1 MLNNTI
7 GCVLFMYSY
16 DLFMLSTEQIDKI
29 EKEFTITIEKIGS
42 LKEKLLKVFENCS
55 QEEILCLKFYYA
67 FMPVS
72 DIASYNVELFLKII
86 KDTLE
91 TKKMMPW
98 GNKINGELFL
108 NYVLFYRINN
118 ENIVDYRKQFFD
130 ELYFRI
136 KDKNMYDATLEVNYW
151 CFEKATYKSTDIRTA
166 SPLTVL
172 KNAFGRCGEEST
184 LCVAALRSIGIPAR
198 QCYTPRWAH
207 CDDNHAWI
215 EAWIDGQWHFMGAC
229 EPEPVMDKGWF
240 VSSAQRGMLI
250 HSRVFSPIVK
260 DDMITVQASKLTE
273 VNILNRYTQTKNL
286 IIKVIDE
293 NQQPI
298 SDVNVHFEVVNFS
311 QLYPIANL
319 NTDEKGECSL
329 NTGLGDLFIHI
340 SKNKKFMHKKVD
352 VRKET
357 CVIFDFSNAVSYD
370 SLNYDFEMCP
380 PIQQQLDEPII
391 SEERTSLHLE
401 KMKESLDKRKS
412 YENTFFD
419 TTRAKEF
426 AKCYGEFAKDISEI
440 LVKSNGNYQ
449 EIINFI
455 SNNNPEIQ
463 LKYKILI
470 LKSLK
475 DKDFSD
481 ITSDIL
487 IQHLQNASQ
496 YKNLYYEEFFAKY
509 ILCPRVNYEYITPYR
524 QYITSYFNNEQIKE
538 FQAQPIKVFEYIDK
552 NIKDCGDTDYATI
565 SASPKGLLELKIGS
579 ELSRKILFVA
589 VCRTFGIPA
598 RLNPV
603 DLFAQYYK
611 NDNWITVGIENDIK
625 EKPTE
630 IGTLI
635 LKKKNTNIPF
645 EYNKNFSIAIL
656 RLGIY
661 QILDLGKESF
671 QSDKIEYKLPVGN
684 YRVITS
690 NRQINGD
697 VLVNLYHT
705 ILEKDKC
712 SELTIDL
719 KENNITSDKNILI
732 EDFEL
737 QTFDNETKK
746 LSTLLSDNKNIIAWL
761 EEGKEPTE
769 HLLNEMLEKKDIFK
783 AMQNKIIFIVKTTS
797 AIENRTLRN
806 ALDKMNNIL
815 ILVDNKE
822 SYKNAIYDNFKILDK
837 KLPLSIVVDKNLNST
852 FASSGYNVGIV
863 DMLLK
868 ELDK

>member
-1 MLNNTI
+1 
-7 GCVLFMYSY
+7 
-16 DLFMLSTEQIDKI
+16 MLSKEQIDKI
-29 EKEFTITIEKIGS
+29 EKEFGLVIEKIGNI
-42 LKEKLLKVFENCS
+42 KEKLFELFENCS

-72 DIASYNVELFLKII
+72 DIASYKVELFLKII

-91 TKKMMPW
+91 TKKIMPW

-136 KDKNMYDATLEVNYW
+136 KDKNMYDAALEVNYW

-184 LCVAALRSIGIPAR
+184 LCVAALRSVGIPAR
-198 QCYTPRWAH
+198 QCYTPRWSH

-250 HSRVFSPIVK
+250 HSRVFSPLVK
-260 DDMITVQASKLTE
+260 DDMITIQTSKLTE
-273 VNILNRYTQTKNL
+273 VNILNRYTQTKDL

-293 NQQPI
+293 NKQPL
-298 SDVNVHFEVVNFS
+298 SDVNVCFEVVNFS
-311 QLYPIANL
+311 QLYPIATL
-319 NTDEKGECSL
+319 NTDEKGQCSL

-340 SKNKKFMHKKVD
+340 SKDKKFMYKKVD

-357 CVIFDFSNAVSYD
+357 CVIFDFSDAILYD
-370 SLNYDFEMCP
+370 TLNYDFEMCP
-380 PIQQQLDEPII
+380 PIEQPINEAII
-391 SEERTSLHLE
+391 SEQQTSLHLE
-401 KMKESLDKRKS
+401 KMKVALDTRKS
-412 YENTFFD
+412 YESTFFD
-419 TTRAKEF
+419 NTKATEF
-426 AKCYGEFAKDISEI
+426 AKCYGVFAKDISEI
-440 LVKSNGNYQ
+440 LIKSNGNYK
-449 EIINFI
+449 EIIDFI
-455 SNNNPEIQ
+455 TNNNLEIP

-481 ITSDIL
+481 ITSNFL
-487 IQHLQNASQ
+487 IQHLQNALE
-496 YKNLYYEEFFAKY
+496 YKDLYYEEFFAKY

-524 QYITSYFNNEQIKE
+524 QYITSYFNDEQVKE

-565 SASPKGLLELKIGS
+565 SAPPKGLLELKIGS

-611 NDNWITVGIENDIK
+611 NDNWITVGIENDMK
-625 EKPTE
+625 EKM
-630 IGTLI
+630 GTLI
-635 LKKKNTNIPF
+635 LKKKNTNITF
-645 EYNKNFSIAIL
+645 EYNKNFSIAVL

-661 QILDLGKESF
+661 QILDLGKEDF
-671 QSDKIEYKLPVGN
+671 QSDKIEYNLPIGD

-705 ILEKDKC
+705 ILEKDKS
-712 SELTIDL
+712 SELIIDL
-719 KENNITSDKNILI
+719 KENSMTIDKNVLI
-732 EDFEL
+732 DDFEL
-737 QTFDNETKK
+737 QTFDNQTKK
-746 LSTLLSDNKNIIAWL
+746 LSTLLSDNKNIVAWL

-783 AMQNKIIFIVKTTS
+783 AMKNKIIFIVKTTS
-797 AIENRTLRN
+797 AIEDRTLKN
-806 ALDKMNNIL
+806 ALHEMNNIL

-822 SYKNAIYDNFKILDK
+822 CYKNAIYDNFKILDK
-837 KLPLSIVVDKNLNST
+837 KLPLSIVVDKNLNAT

-868 ELDK
+868 QLDK

>member
-1 MLNNTI
+1 M
-7 GCVLFMYSY
+7 FSY
-16 DLFMLSTEQIDKI
+16 DLLMLSKQQINKI
-29 EKEFTITIEKIGS
+29 ENEFAIVIGNTIS
-42 LKEKLLKVFENCS
+42 LKEELFQIFETCS

-72 DIASYNVELFLKII
+72 DIASYSAKLFLKII
-86 KDTLE
+86 RDTLE
-91 TKKMMPW
+91 TKQIVPW
-98 GNKINGELFL
+98 GNKIDGELFL

-130 ELYFRI
+130 ELYLRI

-184 LCVAALRSIGIPAR
+184 LCVAALRSVGIPAR

-215 EAWIDGQWHFMGAC
+215 EAWIDGKWHFMGAC

-260 DDMITVQASKLTE
+260 DDMITTQTSKLTE
-273 VNILNRYTQTKNL
+273 VNILNRYAQTKNL

-311 QLYPIANL
+311 QLYPIATL
-319 NTDEKGECSL
+319 NTDKNGQCSL

-340 SKNKKFMHKKVD
+340 SKNKKFMHKKID

-357 CVIFDFSNAVSYD
+357 CVTFDFSNSVLYD

-380 PIQQQLDEPII
+380 PIQQPLDEAII
-391 SEERTSLHLE
+391 SEQQTILHLE
-401 KMKESLDKRKS
+401 KTQEALEKRKT
-412 YENTFFD
+412 YEKTFFD
-419 TTRAKEF
+419 NIKAKEF
-426 AKCYGEFAKDISEI
+426 SKYYGTFSKDISEI
-440 LVKSNGNYQ
+440 LIKSNGNYQ

-455 SNNNPEIQ
+455 RYSSNSEIQ
-463 LKYKILI
+463 LKYKMLI

-487 IQHLQNASQ
+487 VQHLSNALK
-496 YKNLYYEEFFAKY
+496 YKDLYYEDFFTKY
-509 ILCPRVNYEYITPYR
+509 ILCPRINYETITAYR
-524 QYITSYFNNEQIKE
+524 QYIISHFNVKQVKQ
-538 FQAQPIKVFEYIDK
+538 FQTCPIKIFEYINV
-552 NIKDCGDTDYATI
+552 NIRDCGNTDYSTI
-565 SASPKGLLELKIGS
+565 SASPEGLLKLKIGS

-589 VCRTFGIPA
+589 ICRTFGIPA

-603 DLFAQYYK
+603 DLFAQYYTD
-611 NDNWITVGIENDIK
+611 DNWITVGIEQNKI
-625 EKPTE
+625 EGSAE
-630 IGTLI
+630 VGVLI
-635 LKKKNTNIPF
+635 LKKNNNILF
-645 EYNKNFSIAIL
+645 EYNKNFSVAVL
-656 RLGIY
+656 RSGIY
-661 QILDLGKESF
+661 QILDLEKESLKR
-671 QSDKIEYKLPVGN
+671 DKIEYKLPVGN
-684 YRVITS
+684 YRILTS
-690 NRQINGD
+690 NRQVNGD
-697 VLVNLYHT
+697 ILVKAYH
-705 ILEKDKC
+705 IVLEKDKS
-712 SELTIDL
+712 SELIIDL
-719 KENNITSDKNILI
+719 RENNITTDKNVLI

-737 QTFDNETKK
+737 ETLDAQTKK
-746 LSTLLSDNKNIIAWL
+746 LSTLLSDNKNIVAWL

-769 HLLNEMLEKKDIFK
+769 HLLNEMLEKKDIFR
-783 AMQNKIIFIVKTTS
+783 AMSNKIIFIVKSIS
-797 AIENRTLRN
+797 AIENITLKIT
-806 ALDKMNNIL
+806 LDEINNIMVL
-815 ILVDNKE
+815 IDNKD
-822 SYKNAIYDNFKILDK
+822 YDKNKIYDEFKILDK
-837 KLPLSIVVDKNLNST
+837 KLPLSIIVDKKLNT
-852 FASSGYNVGIV
+852 VFASSGYNVGIA
-863 DMLLK
+863 DMLIK
-868 ELDK
+868 SVNYQ